1 LARWKELPGIFLWIL
16 LVACPGTKNDP
27 QGRFLRKKMAV
38 AGMAIGMEDFNLA
51 TSYLRVFWMV
61 QRWIARAGGKK

>member
-1 LARWKELPGIFLWIL
+1 
-16 LVACPGTKNDP
+16 
-27 QGRFLRKKMAV
+27 MAV

-51 TSYLRVFWMV
+51 TSYLRAFWMV